1 MAAIKTP
8 FVLDSAAELRD
19 VIGNDATATI
29 ENGPK
34 FIDSDSPDFAAGE
47 NIMAARDTDD
57 TEDSEEEEDEL
68 EDEEFEEDDE
78 DDDEDEDEEDE
89 EDEDGD
95 DFGGEEEEED
105 EEDEVGAIALLAT
118 GSTNLRGPVVNGK
131 TFVKKTLEEDDDA
144 GDEGEAVDSYREEG
158 ADDTVDDGDSRETDR
173 AIDAALRM
181 KALVAVTSEYAVRRL
196 NSEVA

>member
-8 FVLDSAAELRD
+8 FVLDSTAELRD
-19 VIGNDATATI
+19 VIGNNATATI
-29 ENGPK
+29 ENDPK
-34 FIDSDSPDFAAGE
+34 FIDSDSTDFAVSE
-47 NIMAARDTDD
+47 NIVAARDTDD

-78 DDDEDEDEEDE
+78 DEDEDE
-89 EDEDGD
+89 D

-105 EEDEVGAIALLAT
+105 EEDEVGAIALLAS

-131 TFVKKTLEEDDDA
+131 TFVKTTLEEDDDA
-144 GDEGEAVDSYREEG
+144 GDEGEAVDSYRDEG

-181 KALVAVTSEYAVRRL
+181 KALAAVTSEYAARRL